1 VSASEIAYS
10 SCRSHSTRKMGKW
23 EKQAAAAELWSS
35 LGLLVRFGKQKQA
48 AAKVSRR
55 RCI

>member
-1 VSASEIAYS
+1 
-10 SCRSHSTRKMGKW
+10 MGKW